1 MKLFQSENQKK
12 NILFLFALGTFGL
25 NFIILLLLFFHGT
38 MLQQLSQQLAPQS
51 LIELADGRVISADP
65 ETNLERQ
72 PETIRRFVGETMT
85 LMLTFS
91 SRQPQNEILA
101 ISSALL
107 MDRFKPKFQTEM
119 MKLNQKNQIASNN
132 RSTESVLII
141 ERISQPIK
149 IGVGEWKV
157 EIRANQLIFSGSDL
171 LGKSIPFNR
180 QILVRAI
187 AHNPIA
193 LPDNPL
199 PWHLATFRLGEAR
212 LEIYNMCDLQQK
224 NCS

>member
-25 NFIILLLLFFHGT
+25 NFVILLLLFFHET

-51 LIELADGRVISADP
+51 LVELADGRVISADP

-91 SRQPQNEILA
+91 SKQPQNEILA

-107 MDRFKPKFQTEM
+107 MDRLKPKFQTEM
-119 MKLNQKNQIASNN
+119 MKLNQKNQITSNN

-187 AHNPIA
+187 ANNPIS

-199 PWHLATFRLGEAR
+199 PWQLATFRLGEAR
-212 LEIYNMCDLQQK
+212 LEIYNMCELQQK
-224 NCS
+224 DCS

>member
-1 MKLFQSENQKK
+1 MKENQKK
-12 NILFLFALGTFGL
+12 NLLFLFALGTFGL
-25 NFIILLLLFFHGT
+25 NFVILLLLFFHET

-51 LIELADGRVISADP
+51 LVELADGRVISANP

-72 PETIRRFVGETMT
+72 PETIRRFIGETMT

-91 SRQPQNEILA
+91 SKQPQNEVLE

-107 MDRFKPKFQTEM
+107 MNRFKSKFKTEI
-119 MKLNQKNQIASNN
+119 MKLNKINQVTSNN
-132 RSTESVLII
+132 RSTESVLVI
-141 ERISQPIK
+141 ERISQPIN

-157 EIRANQLIFSGSDL
+157 EIQAHQLIFSGSDL
-171 LGKSIPFNR
+171 LGRSISFNR

-187 AHNPIA
+187 ANNPLS

-199 PWHLATFRLGEAR
+199 PWQLATFRLGEAR

>member
-1 MKLFQSENQKK
+1 MKLFQSDNQKK

-25 NFIILLLLFFHGT
+25 NFIILLLLFFHET

-51 LIELADGRVISADP
+51 LIELADGRVITADP

-187 AHNPIA
+187 ANNPLA

-212 LEIYNMCDLQQK
+212 LEIYNMCNLQQK

>member
-25 NFIILLLLFFHGT
+25 NFIILLLLFFHET
-38 MLQQLSQQLAPQS
+38 MLQQLNQQLAPQS

-65 ETNLERQ
+65 ETSLERQ

-91 SRQPQNEILA
+91 SKQPQNEILA

-107 MDRFKPKFQTEM
+107 RDRFKSKFKTEI
-119 MKLNQKNQIASNN
+119 MKLNKINQVTSNN

-149 IGVGEWKV
+149 IGGGEWKV
-157 EIRANQLIFSGSDL
+157 EMRANQLIFSGSDL

-187 AHNPIA
+187 ANNPIS

>member
-25 NFIILLLLFFHGT
+25 NFVILLLLFFHET

-51 LIELADGRVISADP
+51 LIVLADGRVISADP
-65 ETNLERQ
+65 ETSLERQ

-85 LMLTFS
+85 FMLTFS
-91 SRQPQNEILA
+91 SRQPQNEVLA

-107 MDRFKPKFQTEM
+107 MDRFKPRFQTEM

-132 RSTESVLII
+132 RSTENVLII

-149 IGVGEWKV
+149 IGGGEWKV
-157 EIRANQLIFSGSDL
+157 EMRANQLIFSGSDL

-187 AHNPIA
+187 ANNPIS

>member
-25 NFIILLLLFFHGT
+25 NFVILLLLFFHET

-91 SRQPQNEILA
+91 SKQPQNEILA

-119 MKLNQKNQIASNN
+119 MKLNQKNQITSNN

-187 AHNPIA
+187 ANNPIS

-212 LEIYNMCDLQQK
+212 LEIYNMCELQQK
-224 NCS
+224 DCS

>member
-1 MKLFQSENQKK
+1 MKENQKK
-12 NILFLFALGTFGL
+12 NLLFLFAVGTFGL
-25 NFIILLLLFFHGT
+25 NFAILLLLFFHRT
-38 MLQQLSQQLAPQS
+38 MLQQLSQQLASQS
-51 LIELADGRVISADP
+51 LVELADGRVITADP

-72 PETIRRFVGETMT
+72 PETIRRFIGETMT

-91 SRQPQNEILA
+91 SKQPQNEVLE

-107 MDRFKPKFQTEM
+107 MNRFKSKFKTEI
-119 MKLNQKNQIASNN
+119 MKLNKINQVTSNN
-132 RSTESVLII
+132 RSTESVLVI
-141 ERISQPIK
+141 ERISQPIN

-157 EIRANQLIFSGSDL
+157 EIQAHQLIFSGSDL
-171 LGKSIPFNR
+171 LGRSISFNR

-187 AHNPIA
+187 ANNPLS

-199 PWHLATFRLGEAR
+199 PWQLATFRLGEAR

>member
-25 NFIILLLLFFHGT
+25 NFIILLLLFFHET

-65 ETNLERQ
+65 ETSLERQ

-91 SRQPQNEILA
+91 SKQPQNEILA

-107 MDRFKPKFQTEM
+107 MDRFKPRFQTEM
-119 MKLNQKNQIASNN
+119 MKLNKKNQIASNN

-157 EIRANQLIFSGSDL
+157 EIQANQLIFSGSDL

-187 AHNPIA
+187 ANNPIS

-224 NCS
+224 DCS

>member
-1 MKLFQSENQKK
+1 MKENQKK
-12 NILFLFALGTFGL
+12 NLLFLFGLGTFGL
-25 NFIILLLLFFHGT
+25 NFVILLLLFFHET
-38 MLQQLSQQLAPQS
+38 MLQQLSQQLVPQS
-51 LIELADGRVISADP
+51 LVELADGRVISADP

-72 PETIRRFVGETMT
+72 PETIRRFIGETMT

-91 SRQPQNEILA
+91 SKQPQNEVLE

-107 MDRFKPKFQTEM
+107 MDRFKSKFKTEI
-119 MKLNQKNQIASNN
+119 MKLNKINQVTSNN
-132 RSTESVLII
+132 RSTESVFVI
-141 ERISQPIK
+141 ERISQPIN

-157 EIRANQLIFSGSDL
+157 EIQANQLIFSGSDL

-187 AHNPIA
+187 ANNPLT

>member
-1 MKLFQSENQKK
+1 MRSIKPDNQKK
-12 NILFLFALGTFGL
+12 NILFLFAVGTFGL
-25 NFIILLLLFFHGT
+25 NFAILLLLFFHEM
-38 MLQQLSQQLAPQS
+38 MLQQLSQQLTPQS
-51 LIELADGRVISADP
+51 LVELADGRVITADP
-65 ETNLERQ
+65 ETNWERQ

-91 SRQPQNEILA
+91 SKQPQNEVLE

-107 MDRFKPKFQTEM
+107 TDRFKVRFQTEI
-119 MKLNQKNQIASNN
+119 MKLNKKNQILLNN

-187 AHNPIA
+187 AKQTIS
-193 LPDNPL
+193 LPENPL

-212 LEIYNMCDLQQK
+212 LEIYNMCDLQQET
-224 NCS
+224 CS

>member
-25 NFIILLLLFFHGT
+25 NFIILLLLFFHET

-51 LIELADGRVISADP
+51 LVELADGRVISADP

-85 LMLTFS
+85 LILTFS
-91 SRQPQNEILA
+91 SKQPQNEILA

-107 MDRFKPKFQTEM
+107 RDRFKPKFQTEM
-119 MKLNQKNQIASNN
+119 MRLNQKNQIASNN

-187 AHNPIA
+187 ANNPIS

-212 LEIYNMCDLQQK
+212 LEIYNMCELQQK
-224 NCS
+224 DCS

>member
-1 MKLFQSENQKK
+1 MKLFQSDNQKK

-25 NFIILLLLFFHGT
+25 NFIILLLLFFHET

-51 LIELADGRVISADP
+51 LIELADGRVILADP

-187 AHNPIA
+187 ANNPLA

>member
-1 MKLFQSENQKK
+1 MKENQKK
-12 NILFLFALGTFGL
+12 NLLFLFALGTFGL
-25 NFIILLLLFFHGT
+25 NFVILLLLFFHET

-51 LIELADGRVISADP
+51 LVELADGRVISANP

-72 PETIRRFVGETMT
+72 PETIRRFIGETMT

-91 SRQPQNEILA
+91 SKQPQNEVLE

-107 MDRFKPKFQTEM
+107 MNRFRSKFKTEI
-119 MKLNQKNQIASNN
+119 MKLNKINQVISNN
-132 RSTESVLII
+132 RSTESVLVI
-141 ERISQPIK
+141 ERISQPIN

-157 EIRANQLIFSGSDL
+157 EIQANQLIFSGSDL

-187 AHNPIA
+187 TNNPLA

>member
-1 MKLFQSENQKK
+1 MKSFQSENQKK
-12 NILFLFALGTFGL
+12 NILFLFAMGTFGL
-25 NFIILLLLFFHGT
+25 NFAILLLLFFHET
-38 MLQQLSQQLAPQS
+38 MLQQLSKQLAPQS
-51 LIELADGRVISADP
+51 LVELVDGRVITADP
-65 ETNLERQ
+65 ETNWERQ

-91 SRQPQNEILA
+91 SKQPQNEVLE

-107 MDRFKPKFQTEM
+107 MDRFKPKFKTEI
-119 MKLNQKNQIASNN
+119 MKMNQVASNN
-132 RSTESVLII
+132 RNTEGVLII
-141 ERISQPIK
+141 TRVSQPIN
-149 IGVGEWKV
+149 IGTGEWKI
-157 EIRANQLIFSGSDL
+157 EIQANQLIFSGSDL

-180 QILVRAI
+180 QIFVRAI
-187 AHNPIA
+187 AKQTIS
-193 LPDNPL
+193 LPENPL

>member
-25 NFIILLLLFFHGT
+25 NFIILLLLFFHET

-51 LIELADGRVISADP
+51 LIELADGRVITADP
-65 ETNLERQ
+65 ETSLERQ

-91 SRQPQNEILA
+91 SKQPQNEILA

-107 MDRFKPKFQTEM
+107 MDRFKPRFQTEM
-119 MKLNQKNQIASNN
+119 MKLNKKNQIASNN

-157 EIRANQLIFSGSDL
+157 EIQANQLIFSGSDL

-187 AHNPIA
+187 ANNPIS

>member
-25 NFIILLLLFFHGT
+25 NFVILLLLFFHET
-38 MLQQLSQQLAPQS
+38 MLRQLSQQLAPQS
-51 LIELADGRVISADP
+51 LVELADGRVISADP
-65 ETNLERQ
+65 ETSLERQ

-85 LMLTFS
+85 FMLTFS
-91 SRQPQNEILA
+91 SRQPQNEVLA

-107 MDRFKPKFQTEM
+107 MDRFKPRFQTEM
-119 MKLNQKNQIASNN
+119 MKLNKKNQIASNN

-149 IGVGEWKV
+149 IGGGEWKV
-157 EIRANQLIFSGSDL
+157 EMRANQLIFSGSDL

-187 AHNPIA
+187 ANNPIS

>member
-12 NILFLFALGTFGL
+12 NILFLFAMGTFGL
-25 NFIILLLLFFHGT
+25 NFAILLLLFFHET
-38 MLQQLSQQLAPQS
+38 MLQQLSKQLAPQS
-51 LIELADGRVISADP
+51 LVELVDGRVITAAP

-91 SRQPQNEILA
+91 SKQPQNEVLE

-107 MDRFKPKFQTEM
+107 MDRFKPKFKTEI
-119 MKLNQKNQIASNN
+119 MKLNKMNQVASNN
-132 RSTESVLII
+132 RNTEGVLII
-141 ERISQPIK
+141 TSISQPIN
-149 IGVGEWKV
+149 IGTGEWKV
-157 EIRANQLIFSGSDL
+157 EMQANQLIFSGSDL

-180 QILVRAI
+180 QIFVRAI
-187 AHNPIA
+187 AKQTISLPENPF
-193 LPDNPL
+193 

>member
-25 NFIILLLLFFHGT
+25 NFIILLLLFFHET

-85 LMLTFS
+85 FTLTFS
-91 SRQPQNEILA
+91 SRQPQNEVLA

-107 MDRFKPKFQTEM
+107 MDRFKPRFQTEM

-187 AHNPIA
+187 ANNPIS

>member
-25 NFIILLLLFFHGT
+25 NFIILLLLFFHET
-38 MLQQLSQQLAPQS
+38 MLQQLNQQLAPQS
-51 LIELADGRVISADP
+51 LIELADGRVITADP
-65 ETNLERQ
+65 ETSLDRQ

-91 SRQPQNEILA
+91 SKQPQNEILA

-107 MDRFKPKFQTEM
+107 MDRFKPKFKTEM
-119 MKLNQKNQIASNN
+119 MKLNQKNQITLNN

-187 AHNPIA
+187 ANNPIS

>member
-85 LMLTFS
+85 FMLTFS

-107 MDRFKPKFQTEM
+107 MDRFKPKFKTEM
-119 MKLNQKNQIASNN
+119 MKLNQKNQIISNN

-187 AHNPIA
+187 ANNPLA

>member
-25 NFIILLLLFFHGT
+25 NFVILLLLFFHET

-91 SRQPQNEILA
+91 SKQPQNEILA

-119 MKLNQKNQIASNN
+119 MKLNKKNQIASNN

-187 AHNPIA
+187 ANNPIS
-193 LPDNPL
+193 LPNNPL

-212 LEIYNMCDLQQK
+212 LEIYNMCELQQK
-224 NCS
+224 DCS

>member
-1 MKLFQSENQKK
+1 MKENQKK
-12 NILFLFALGTFGL
+12 NLLFLFALGTFGL
-25 NFIILLLLFFHGT
+25 NFVILLLLFFHET
-38 MLQQLSQQLAPQS
+38 MLQQLSQRLAPQS
-51 LIELADGRVISADP
+51 LVELADGRVISANP

-72 PETIRRFVGETMT
+72 PETIRRFIGETMT

-91 SRQPQNEILA
+91 SKQPQNEVLE

-107 MDRFKPKFQTEM
+107 MNRFKSKFKTEI
-119 MKLNQKNQIASNN
+119 MKLNKINQVPSNN
-132 RSTESVLII
+132 RSTESVLVI
-141 ERISQPIK
+141 ERISQPIN

-157 EIRANQLIFSGSDL
+157 EIQANQLIFSGSDL

-187 AHNPIA
+187 AKNSIS

-212 LEIYNMCDLQQK
+212 LEIYNMCNLQQK

>member
-25 NFIILLLLFFHGT
+25 NFVILLLLFFHET

-119 MKLNQKNQIASNN
+119 MKFNKKNQITSNN

-187 AHNPIA
+187 ANNPIS

-212 LEIYNMCDLQQK
+212 LEIYNMCELQQK
-224 NCS
+224 DCS

>member
-25 NFIILLLLFFHGT
+25 NFIILLLLFFHET

-51 LIELADGRVISADP
+51 LVELADGRVISADP
-65 ETNLERQ
+65 ETSLERQ

-91 SRQPQNEILA
+91 SKQPQNEILA

-107 MDRFKPKFQTEM
+107 MDRFKSKFKTEI
-119 MKLNQKNQIASNN
+119 MKLNKINQVTSND
-132 RSTESVLII
+132 RSTESVLVI
-141 ERISQPIK
+141 ERISQPIN

-157 EIRANQLIFSGSDL
+157 EIQAHQLIFSGSDL
-171 LGKSIPFNR
+171 LGRSIPFNR

-187 AHNPIA
+187 ANNPLS